1 MWKSKK
7 LSLPAASI
15 LLGLTLL
22 AGCSDD
28 KPNPQQGQRQMP
40 APSVSVVTV
49 SEEPVGNYNEF
60 VARTEASE
68 TVDLRARVEGFIET
82 RGFIE
87 GETVQKDQLLF
98 LIDQAPF
105 KAALSQAKASLTSS
119 RAEEVRAKAD
129 LDRGRELFPQGHISK
144 SDLDRLVSAEAQAQA
159 NVQASK
165 AQLETAHINL
175 SYTEIRAPF
184 AGRIGKATYSVGN
197 LVGPSSSALAEL
209 IKLDPIYV
217 NFQVNEK
224 ALIDYQQSR
233 QRRAGGHNGETN
245 NEVDLS
251 LKLPNG
257 SIYPEAGRFEF
268 ADIKVEETTGTVNL
282 RVSFPNPD
290 KLLLPGL
297 YTTLMVDSTRKEN
310 MPLIPQASV
319 QENQQGRFV
328 LVVNQEN
335 KVETRIIKTGR
346 RIGPMWVVT
355 SGLNAGEKVIVTGLQ
370 KVRPGVTVN
379 PVLKVINTTTGTLS
393 DPEPAK
399 APASEATASSASS
412 EGS

>member
-1 MWKSKK
+1 MWESKK
-7 LSLPAASI
+7 LPLPTAA
-15 LLGLTLL
+15 LTLGLALL

-28 KPNPQQGQRQMP
+28 QANPQQAQHQMP
-40 APSVSVVTV
+40 APSVSVVAV
-49 SEEPVGNYNEF
+49 SEQPVGSYSEF

-68 TVDLRARVEGFIET
+68 TVDLRARVDGFIEK

-87 GETVQKDQLLF
+87 GDTVQKDQLLF

-105 KAALSQAKASLTSS
+105 KAALSQAKANMSS
-119 RAEEVRAKAD
+119 AQAEEVRAKAD

-144 SDLDRLVSAEAQAQA
+144 SDLDRLVSAEAQAKA

-165 AQLETAHINL
+165 AQLETARINL

-184 AGRIGKATYSVGN
+184 SGRIGKATYSVGN

-224 ALIDYQQSR
+224 ALITYQQSR
-233 QRRAGGHNGETN
+233 QRSANNPNGDTN

-257 SIYPEAGRFEF
+257 SIYPEEGTFEF
-268 ADIKVEETTGTVNL
+268 ADIRVEETTGTVNL
-282 RVSFPNPD
+282 RASFPNPD

-297 YTTLMVDSTRKEN
+297 YTTLMVDSTQKEN

-355 SGLNAGEKVIVTGLQ
+355 SGLNAGEKVIVAGLQ

-379 PVLKVINTTTGTLS
+379 PALKVINTTTGTLS

-399 APASEATASSASS
+399 APASETTASSANS
-412 EGS
+412 EAS